1 MSPVDPVTPRH
12 GPLER
17 VRRSTPGVAATDVA
31 KRALRVVGLATA
43 DLRPGPDLLVIGA
56 KRGGT
61 TSLWRYLSEHP
72 GVLPT
77 FPRAQQIKGT
87 YFFDE
92 EWHRGSRWYRSHF
105 PTTATRRLA
114 ARRLGHPTVTFEASP
129 YYLFHP
135 LAPERAHLV
144 VPDALVVA
152 VLRDPVE
159 RAFSHWKER
168 RNHTEELGFAEALAA
183 EEVRTRGEEARL
195 AADPLATSLAHRHQT
210 YVAQGCYA
218 PMLER
223 WFSAYGRER
232 VLVAA
237 SEELYADPQAFCD
250 QITDRLGLPRHP
262 LRSVDPWNAEPSAG
276 MDPEVR
282 AGLVEHLT
290 PHIEATEAVLGRSL
304 PWARA
309 ERNGH
314 PT

>member
-1 MSPVDPVTPRH
+1 LCLVD
-12 GPLER
+12 
-17 VRRSTPGVAATDVA
+17 D
-31 KRALRVVGLATA
+31 
-43 DLRPGPDLLVIGA
+43 
-56 KRGGT
+56 
-61 TSLWRYLSEHP
+61 
-72 GVLPT
+72 
-77 FPRAQQIKGT
+77 
-87 YFFDE
+87 
-92 EWHRGSRWYRSHF
+92 GSRDG
-105 PTTATRRLA
+105 TL
-114 ARRLGHPTVTFEASP
+114 
-129 YYLFHP
+129 
-135 LAPERAHLV
+135 
-144 VPDALVVA
+144 A

-223 WFSAYGRER
+223 WFSAYPRER

>member
-1 MSPVDPVTPRH
+1 MSPVDPVAPRH
-12 GPLER
+12 GRLEQI
-17 VRRSTPGVAATDVA
+17 RRSAPGAAITAAA
-31 KRALRVVGLATA
+31 KQGLRVAGLVTA
-43 DLRPGPDLLVIGA
+43 DLRAGPDLLVIGA

-92 EWHRGSRWYRSHF
+92 EWHRGTRWYRSHF

-114 ARRLGHPTVTFEASP
+114 ARRLGHPTVAFEASP

-135 LAPERAHLV
+135 LAPERARLV

-168 RNHTEELGFAEALAA
+168 RNHTEDLGFAEALAA
-183 EEVRTRGEEARL
+183 EEARTRGEEARL
-195 AADPLATSLAHRHQT
+195 VADPRATSPAHRHQT

-223 WFSAYGRER
+223 WFAAFGRDR

-237 SEELYADPQAFCD
+237 SEELYADPQGFCG
-250 QITDRLGLPRHP
+250 QITDRLGLPRHA
-262 LRSVDPWNAEPSAG
+262 LASVAPWNAEPSPD
-276 MDPEVR
+276 MDAAIR
-282 AGLVEHLT
+282 AALTERLT
-290 PHIEATEAVLGRSL
+290 PHIEATEAVLGRPL
-304 PWARA
+304 PWPRT
-309 ERNGH
+309 EW
-314 PT
+314 